1 MGNLT
6 ARSESQS
13 SELDSK
19 LPAASPR
26 LNIRRFANLNRA
38 NYFSEFNFSDLVSNL
53 SARSFASFGSHRS
66 TQSTCSV
73 NRPWSRVSRRQ
84 WNERTLS
91 SPLISSKTA
100 WPVPLMESLFLP
112 EFKIRDDI
120 SEDSFVII
128 GSIST
133 GAFGKVFKVQK
144 KDTNEIYAMKILSKA
159 QIVANNAIQ
168 QVKDEVKIQQL
179 CGHHPF
185 IVNCPY
191 YWQSR
196 KKLYIVS
203 DFISGGELLKLLQ
216 DVGRLPDDV
225 VRIYVAEI
233 ALAIDFLHNAGI
245 IYRDLKLENILLTAN
260 GHVQI
265 IDFGLS
271 KWLKYGS
278 RTNTICGTLQYI
290 APEILQWK
298 SYGHSVDWWSLGI
311 VMTCMVMGQ
320 VPFPCS
326 VDENGEVRQIP
337 DMDCSKEAKDLI
349 QRLLVVDPAQRLR
362 SLAALKRVAFFKG
375 FDFDNV
381 KDMVVNFN
389 A

>member
-1 MGNLT
+1 
-6 ARSESQS
+6 
-13 SELDSK
+13 
-19 LPAASPR
+19 
-26 LNIRRFANLNRA
+26 
-38 NYFSEFNFSDLVSNL
+38 
-53 SARSFASFGSHRS
+53 
-66 TQSTCSV
+66 
-73 NRPWSRVSRRQ
+73 
-84 WNERTLS
+84 
-91 SPLISSKTA
+91 
-100 WPVPLMESLFLP
+100 MESLFLP

-225 VRIYVAEI
+225 VRIYIAEI
-233 ALAIDFLHNAGI
+233 ALALGM
-245 IYRDLKLENILLTAN
+245 LK
-260 GHVQI
+260 
-265 IDFGLS
+265 
-271 KWLKYGS
+271 
-278 RTNTICGTLQYI
+278 
-290 APEILQWK
+290 
-298 SYGHSVDWWSLGI
+298 
-311 VMTCMVMGQ
+311 
-320 VPFPCS
+320 
-326 VDENGEVRQIP
+326 
-337 DMDCSKEAKDLI
+337 
-349 QRLLVVDPAQRLR
+349 
-362 SLAALKRVAFFKG
+362 FF
-375 FDFDNV
+375 
-381 KDMVVNFN
+381 
-389 A
+389 